1 MTLCDLYPYNDNIKD
16 LKIYCFIKKKDL
28 KIYYCDC
35 HFFLPILNF
44 KLLIMSSTKSTEND
58 IMIVYRKYSAKVGW
72 QNMNHE
78 YLISIT
84 FLILVHI
91 FVCNWGE
98 IIQIVLFYLSKTVKP
113 VLLLSL
119 SYIVCCLKL

>member
-1 MTLCDLYPYNDNIKD
+1 
-16 LKIYCFIKKKDL
+16 
-28 KIYYCDC
+28 
-35 HFFLPILNF
+35 
-44 KLLIMSSTKSTEND
+44 MSSTKSTEND
-58 IMIVYRKYSAKVGW
+58 IMIVYRKYNAKVGW

-78 YLISIT
+78 YLISNT
-84 FLILVHI
+84 FLILVH

-119 SYIVCCLKL
+119 SYIICCLRL